1 MTEELKSVKSAFCRI
16 LATLTL
22 VALAV
27 SVGGPLAA
35 QPKPYIIN
43 VILPLTGVG
52 ANLGQD
58 EANALGAFEKY
69 VNRTGGIR
77 GTPVHFQI
85 ADEQSQPAV
94 AVQLF
99 QQILTT
105 HPAVVLGSALVAQD
119 QAMAPLVTAAGP
131 VLYALTP
138 NYLPP
143 PGGFIFAAS
152 ATTRDL
158 NAPTINYLRA
168 RGLTR
173 YATIVTNDASGQN
186 NLQSVDAAM
195 DLPENKA
202 AKIVD
207 RESFALGDISI
218 AAQAARIKASG
229 AQAVFALPNGT
240 AFGTALHS
248 MFDVGLDVP
257 VFTSAANFSPSL
269 LNQYKAFLPKELL
282 ASGPSF
288 FNRDRAASDPLK
300 KPIDDFYA
308 ALAGDGIN
316 VPVATH
322 AFAWD
327 PAFIVVTALRDLGTS
342 ATAVQIRDYIEKLR
356 HFAGVQGMY
365 DFGGN
370 DQHGLGVSGLLVLRS
385 DPDHPGH
392 ALVVSKQGGLPL

>member
-1 MTEELKSVKSAFCRI
+1 MKDVKPVFRRL

-27 SVGGPLAA
+27 CVGGPLAA
-35 QPKPYIIN
+35 QPKPYVIN

-58 EANALGAFEKY
+58 EANALGAFEKF

-94 AVQLF
+94 AVQLL
-99 QQILTT
+99 QQILQT

-119 QAMAPLVTAAGP
+119 QAMAPLVAAAGP

-138 NYLPP
+138 NMLPA
-143 PGGFIFAAS
+143 PGGFVFAAS

-168 RGLTR
+168 RGFTR
-173 YATIVTNDASGQN
+173 FATIVTNDASGQN
-186 NLQSVDAAM
+186 NLESVDAAM
-195 DLPENKA
+195 NLPENKGTR
-202 AKIVD
+202 IVD

-269 LNQYKAFLPKELL
+269 LNQYKAYLPKELL

-308 ALAGDGIN
+308 ALNGDGIN
-316 VPVATH
+316 VPIATH

-327 PAFIVVTALRDLGTS
+327 PALIVVTALRDLGTG
-342 ATAVQIRDYIEKLR
+342 ATAVQVRDYIEKLR
-356 HFAGVQGMY
+356 HFAGVQGIY
-365 DFGGN
+365 DFSSN

-385 DPDHPGH
+385 DPDHPGR